1 MLNPL
6 STADRSTPSL
16 SSALWRRPQSPLP
29 MLPMLPASF
38 TVRALPTRCSAA
50 SSPEPWPG
58 TLRGD
63 RE

>member
-6 STADRSTPSL
+6 SAADRSTPSL
-16 SSALWRRPQSPLP
+16 SSALWRRPQSPLS
-29 MLPMLPASF
+29 MLPTLP

-63 RE
+63 KG